1 MKKTFYILSTLLILS
16 AICLTACN
24 NSVEHAEH
32 SFGPWQTKTPAT
44 CTAEGVEIRSCE
56 CGETEERPIS
66 LIDHSWQDATC
77 TSPKTCSAC
86 KTTEGMAKGHS
97 IIEATCYSPA
107 SCEVCNETLGDPVN
121 HSYSYNAKCV
131 YCGEYAP
138 VGNYKFVSNG
148 DGTCSLTAG
157 GSYNVNAVIPGIAP
171 NGDIVTKIDGA
182 FSGSSSLVSVIIP
195 DTVTEIG
202 YKAFVNCSSLVS
214 VSIPSSV
221 TKIGYAAF
229 NGCKSLESIEIPDSV
244 ESIGEAAFG
253 NCIAFKSFTIPNGVK
268 TIGKYA
274 FSNCYDLKGVTV
286 GSGVE
291 SIGEYA
297 FQDCDITEI
306 YISDLTAW
314 CKIDFKTNHS
324 NPSASNDYQDELIN
338 LYLNGE
344 PLTELVIPEEITK
357 INNFSFYKIS
367 RIKTL
372 VIHDGVTEIGERAFT
387 GCEKIES
394 IKIGSGVETIGTYS
408 FNYCISLTD
417 LTLSEGITT
426 IGFGAFF
433 KCENLKAVDIPDS
446 VKLIED
452 SAFRNC
458 EAMTHL
464 VIGRGVESIEA
475 GAFNNTYLLTDIW
488 YTGSAEEWA
497 EITIGNDLGY
507 ITNREIHFD
516 YVRES

>member
-1 MKKTFYILSTLLILS
+1 MKKTFYVISLLIILSV
-16 AICLTACN
+16 ICLTACN

-56 CGETEERPIS
+56 CGESEERATP
-66 LIDHSWQDATC
+66 LIDHIWQEATC
-77 TSPKTCSAC
+77 TDPKTCSVC

-97 IIEATCYSPA
+97 ITEATCYSPA
-107 SCEVCNETLGDPVN
+107 SCTVCGETLGDPVN

-182 FSGSSSLVSVIIP
+182 FMGSSSLVSVIIP

-229 NGCKSLESIEIPDSV
+229 SGCTSLENIEIPDSV
-244 ESIGEAAFG
+244 ESLGESAFES
-253 NCIAFKSFTIPNGVK
+253 CLALKSVTIPDGIR

-274 FSNCYDLKGVTV
+274 FGNCRNLKCVTI
-286 GSGVE
+286 GRSVE

-297 FQDCDITEI
+297 FQNCDITEI
-306 YISDLTAW
+306 RISDLAAW
-314 CKIDFKTNHS
+314 CKIDFKNNHS
-324 NPSASNDYQDELIN
+324 VPSASSDYQDEPIN

-344 PLTELVIPEEITK
+344 PLCDLVIPEEITK
-357 INNFSFYKIS
+357 INSFSFYKIGS
-367 RIKTL
+367 IKTL
-372 VIHDGVTEIGERAFT
+372 VIHDNVTEIGELAFT
-387 GCEKIES
+387 GCDQIES
-394 IKIGSGVETIGTYS
+394 IEIGGGVGAIGMYAFS
-408 FNYCISLTD
+408 YCASLTK
-417 LTLSEGITT
+417 LTLAEGITT
-426 IGFGAFF
+426 IGQGAFQR
-433 KCENLKAVDIPDS
+433 CEKLESVDIPDS
-446 VKLIED
+446 VKVIKGD
-452 SAFRNC
+452 AFYLCSGIVN
-458 EAMTHL
+458 L
-464 VIGRGVESIEA
+464 VIGCGVEEIGA
-475 GAFNNTYLLTDIW
+475 GAFNNTYILTDIW

-497 EITIGNDLGY
+497 TITIGNDLGY
-507 ITNREIHFD
+507 IRNREIHFD
-516 YVRES
+516 HVREN